1 LTFHNI
7 LNVGVFGFRQNTG
20 NLDDF
25 FLSKKH
31 NDEINSQLDRQVET
45 GDKNIKTFV
54 ICSKQD
60 EVWDP
65 TSQECISSTNSETG
79 NENILEEPD
88 LQVFFGEL
96 SNLVDVNLLREVDF
110 GKYRQEHVPFQ
121 ITSLSAEQMTF
132 DLEFN
137 DPGSITVYD
146 KLAVT
151 TNFQSFE
158 SNYRNGTIYE
168 QFMTL

>member
-1 LTFHNI
+1 M
-7 LNVGVFGFRQNTG
+7 NVGVFGYNKSSRSFDDYIESG
-20 NLDDF
+20 DFADELDKTVR
-25 FLSKKH
+25 LQA
-31 NDEINSQLDRQVET
+31 EIR
-45 GDKNIKTFV
+45 DKGVKEFI

-65 TSQECISSTNSETG
+65 TLQECIFSTDDENG
-79 NENILEEPD
+79 NEKILEEPD

-96 SNLVDVNLLREVDF
+96 SNLVDVNLLREVDV

-151 TNFQSFE
+151 TNFQSFD
-158 SNYRNGTIYE
+158 SNYRNRTIYE
-168 QFMTL
+168 QFMTI